1 MMMPWLTL
9 KHDYELMNHVFE
21 LLSCLLDTDAHTVD
35 EHEHY
40 REIGSSVDRM

>member
-1 MMMPWLTL
+1 MKIPWYVFED
-9 KHDYELMNHVFE
+9 DYELMNHVFE

-40 REIGSSVDRM
+40 REIGSSVDRI